1 LTDSNDPNNENEIV
15 VVDPIPDTFF
25 SASINS
31 PSSNANNRFELNW

>member
-1 LTDSNDPNNENEIV
+1 MIV

-31 PSSNANNRFELNW
+31 PSSNANNRFDPALI